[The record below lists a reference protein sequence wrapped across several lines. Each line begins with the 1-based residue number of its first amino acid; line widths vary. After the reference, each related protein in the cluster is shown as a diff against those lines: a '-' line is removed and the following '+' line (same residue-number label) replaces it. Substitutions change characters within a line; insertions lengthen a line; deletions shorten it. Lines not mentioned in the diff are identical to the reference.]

1 MSLTRICCLLTLV
14 AGCGHESRSHD
25 SDSAFAQVQ
34 ERGEKVMGVDQY
46 ISRHV
51 FESLPDGGRI
61 VLDWPDAAEPGSD
74 HPASHARGGGRLR
87 ARRLLQ
93 AVCGACDGGPR
104 HRRNVGIQEPH
115 AVSGCRSASGSRS
128 AHHDDRLRR
137 GSRGTQVSRVPAT
150 RPSRRRTLAHYLRVS
165 FGAQSGGS
173 NCTFPP
179 PNAFPIQLKMLGPA
193 VPPAYASPSA

>member
-61 VLDWPDAAEPGSD
+61 VLDWPDAADSNQVATIRRHMREVAADFERGDFSKPFAVHATEVPGTD
-74 HPASHARGGGRLR
+74 
-87 ARRLLQ
+87 
-93 AVCGACDGGPR
+93 VM
-104 HRRNVGIQEPH
+104 
-115 AVSGCRSASGSRS
+115 SASRNLMQYRVVDRPAGAEVRITTTDSGAVR
-128 AHHDDRLRR
+128 AVHRFLEFQRHDHRAA
-137 GSRGTQVSRVPAT
+137 G
-150 RPSRRRTLAHYLRVS
+150 H
-165 FGAQSGGS
+165 
-173 NCTFPP
+173 
-179 PNAFPIQLKMLGPA
+179 
-193 VPPAYASPSA
+193 